1 MEKIINEIK
10 ELIKEKH
17 IKQAKELYEKH
28 KEELDEY
35 YEAQKFQSV
44 EWHEYRGY
52 NKLFLSM
59 FSKPWKY
66 GTFKQWISN
75 ERKVKKGERGSQI
88 FVPIFLDKDKEEIRY
103 MKTVYIFHES
113 QTEQIKKED

>member
-44 EWHEYRGY
+44 E
-52 NKLFLSM
+52 
-59 FSKPWKY
+59 
-66 GTFKQWISN
+66 
-75 ERKVKKGERGSQI
+75 
-88 FVPIFLDKDKEEIRY
+88 
-103 MKTVYIFHES
+103 
-113 QTEQIKKED
+113 